1 MISLDVNTTYISTF
15 YNLKYFMQTV
25 NDGVNKTINN
35 YLARGSFILDD
46 GESIGQFSASKT
58 NEIEITVNGY
68 VGETF

>member
-1 MISLDVNTTYISTF
+1 
-15 YNLKYFMQTV
+15 MQTV